1 KSQVANGVPQ
11 FTCVCQRGFR
21 GELKHHV
28 VNILD
33 KRYVLFS
40 DWSENGTL
48 FDYFVPNI
56 IVIHLN
62 TINHHFGLFFLCVG
76 QNCSLIDACAT
87 SPCANGARCTN
98 WNNHY
103 NCSCPP
109 GFQGKNCRNDIDE
122 CRKPGKCLNG
132 GICINTHGSFR
143 CECVS
148 GYSGRTCEV
157 PTQPCA
163 PSQCLNGGTCHQTG
177 DHTYEC
183 ACLPGFGGTNCEV
196 NVDDCPGHKCMNGG
210 TCVDGVNTYNCQC
223 PPEWTGQYCAED
235 VNECLMQPNAC
246 HNGGTCFNTIGGHT
260 CVCVNGW
267 TGDDCSENIDDCATA
282 VCFNGATC
290 HDRVA
295 SFYCECPVGKTGLLC
310 HLDDACVSNPCNEG
324 AVCDT
329 NPLNGRAIC
338 TCPAG
343 FIGGACIQDMDECS
357 IGANPCEHFG
367 KCVNTVG
374 SFQCQCGRGYTG
386 PRCEIDINE
395 CLSMPCQNDA
405 TCLDRIGE
413 FTCICMPGTHKT
425 KLKGVKKSIDGITW
439 SIFSYTGTHCEIDI
453 DECESNPC
461 PDPCHHGTCVD
472 GIASYTC
479 NCVPG
484 YTGYRCENQLNE
496 CHSNPCQNGGKC
508 VDLVNKY
515 ICQCQHGTS
524 GTNCEINY
532 DDCASNPCEYGM
544 CKDGIN
550 RYDCVCKPG
559 FTGPQ
564 CNVELDECSSNP
576 CRNGGTCVDDENG
589 FHCLCPA
596 GFHEPYCFS
605 HVDECSSS
613 PCVHGACREDPN
625 GYRCECEPGWV
636 GKNCDLD
643 RNDCLPNPCQNAGTC
658 IDQLNGFTCKC
669 RQGFRGN
676 QCQVNINECASSP
689 CLNQGTC
696 VDGVASFTCLCEAPY
711 SGPTCAEVLT
721 PCSPNPCSNHAV
733 CTHTPDYFGY
743 QCNCQPGW
751 QGHLCNIDVNE
762 CASNPCKNR
771 GTCTNTLGGYV
782 CSCRGGY
789 SGPNCETD
797 INDCLPNPCMS
808 GGSCT
813 DGINTFYCTCL
824 PGFTGPRCAIEVD
837 ECQSAPCKNGGTCT
851 DYVNSYT
858 CTCKPGFTGLHCETN
873 AMDCTESSCFNGGT
887 CVDKIN
893 GFSCTCRVGFTGE
906 HCQYEV
912 NECDSQP
919 CLNGGVCQDGLESFR
934 CSCPKGYTGS
944 RCQVPVDW
952 CRRSNPCQNGGRCR
966 PKDGSCD
973 CVGGWSGRYC
983 DIPGVSC
990 EMAAMQRDEL
1000 CHRGGHCVNTGNTH
1014 YCKCPNDYT
1023 GSYCESQINECR
1035 SHPCQNGGTCIDLV
1049 GHYICSCPPGTMGK
1063 SKNPHQYSGRIT
1075 QATATVYN
1083 SDDIFVSLGV
1093 LCEINEDDCATPTR
1107 PRGTP
1112 KCQNNGTCVDRVG
1125 GYRCNCPP
1133 GYTGDR
1139 CEGDINE
1146 CHSNPCNAANSLD
1159 CIQLPNDYLCVCKPG
1174 FTGTQCVQSVLRGC
1188 SQPCKNG
1195 GACSGAGSS
1204 PLGYICTCQL
1214 GYTGTNCE
1222 RSMSCREL
1230 SCYNGGSCTVTSRG
1244 ARCSCQQGFAGPQCQ
1259 HRSNQSC
1266 SSKPCRNNG
1275 ICIEEANF
1283 PFFSCQCMEG
1293 WKGKRCEQESR
1304 MLERPA
1310 PTCLIA
1316 DCYGKANDGV
1326 CDKECN
1332 SMACRWDG
1340 GDCSLAAN
1348 PWERCADP
1356 RCWRVFNN
1364 SQCDESCNN
1373 ADCLYDNFDCK
1384 TKEKVCNPIYET
1396 YCMDHY
1402 ADGRCDQGCNNEEC
1416 GWDGLDCA
1424 RTVPEDLAD
1433 GVLVIVVLLPP
1444 EELLRTGTAFLQK
1457 LSSILRTSLRFRLDQ
1472 NGDAMIRPYTR
1483 RDGRPKR
1490 ELMPQQEV
1498 IGSIVYLE
1506 IDNRLCSQDSN
1517 DCFPTADSA
1526 AEYLGALSAREML
1539 RFPYPL
1545 KEVRGEKI
1553 KDPDVPVWGK
1563 LLLVSV
1569 AALFLMIILVVG
1581 MLIARRKREHS
1592 TLWFP
1597 EGFFLKKDTSSN
1609 KNRREPVGQDALGMK
1624 HMPKTVEESLL
1635 ADHSDQWIDTD
1646 CPEAKRLKVEEPS
1659 ILSDSEDAVD
1669 SRQWTQHHLAAAD
1682 IRMPPSMALTP
1693 PQGEFDGD
1701 CMDVNV
1707 RGPDGFTPLML
1718 ASFCGGGLEPEV
1730 AEEEEEESSANII
1743 SDLIYQGA
1751 SLGAQTDRTGETA
1764 LHLAARYARADAAKR
1779 LLDAGADA
1787 NAQDNTGR
1795 TPLHAAVAS
1804 DAQGVFQ
1811 ILIRTRATDLDAR
1824 MYDGSTALI
1833 LAARLAVEGMVEE
1846 LITCHADVNAVDELG
1861 KSALHWAAAVN
1872 NVEATVALLKN
1883 GANKD
1888 MQDLKEETPLFL
1900 AAREGSCEA
1909 VKVLLAHFAN
1919 REITDH
1925 MDRLPRDIAQDRMHH
1940 DIVQLLDEYN
1950 TVRSPQGHSGG
1961 PGHHLAGHTLSP
1973 LMCPPSSFLPSL
1985 KNAPQGKK
1993 SRRQGA
1999 KGLGGGHASG
2009 LKDSV
2014 KARNK
2019 KLTLDM
2025 QSALLESSVTLSP
2038 VDSLDSPR
2046 GGASN
2051 AGYVTNPTSP
2061 AAMPSPGIFHTSM
2074 SVPSTPMVHTSML
2087 DGSSGPFA
2095 VSMAGLNDLA
2105 DGLSLQSRMSM
2116 QAAQASH
2123 GYVLT
2128 PGQMGLSV
2136 GMVNP
2141 VSVPF
2146 DWHSRIPPSP
2156 QCGQPMVSMVHP
2168 AQGAMH
2174 PQTPSSMQPT
2184 MLMHPQQ
2191 VFRSAQQPMLQPT
2204 PVLAGAPSLSPVK
2217 LASIAEQQQQQ
2228 IHSHTLS
2235 NQQALTN
2242 MGSSTPPTPQPQN
2255 PPAFYQQQQQQSQ
2268 GQPQQQQQQAQAP
2281 SATQPSQ
2288 SQVAS
2293 SQASQAPPAQ
2303 ASSSSTSS
2311 TGLED
2316 YPTPPSQHSYNSTMD
2331 TTPKHYLHLPSEHPY
2346 LTPSPESPEPWS
2358 SPSPHC
2364 VSDWSD
2370 STPSPAVTGPTQTQ
2384 IPHVSEPNG
2393 KMQVFA

>member
-1 KSQVANGVPQ
+1 TLILLRGQGSSLGVFDSIVMLRNIPHLAKSETANFHPYDTQNCSNSSLCRPGYIGLLCQHMDPCHRSPCLNGAACKSQVANGIPQ
-11 FTCVCQRGFR
+11 YTCVCQRGFR
-21 GELKHHV
+21 GQ
-28 VNILD
+28 D
-33 KRYVLFS
+33 
-40 DWSENGTL
+40 
-48 FDYFVPNI
+48 
-56 IVIHLN
+56 
-62 TINHHFGLFFLCVG
+62 
-76 QNCSLIDACAT
+76 CSLIDACAT
-87 SPCANGARCTN
+87 NPCANGARCTN

-109 GFQGKNCRNDIDE
+109 GYQGKNCRNDIDE

-132 GICINTHGSFR
+132 GICMNTHGSFR
-143 CECVS
+143 CECLA
-148 GYSGRTCEV
+148 GYSGRTCEM

-177 DHTYEC
+177 DQTYEC
-183 ACLPGFGGTNCEV
+183 ACLPGFRGHNCEE

-210 TCVDGVNTYNCQC
+210 ICVDGVNTYNCQC
-223 PPEWTGQYCAED
+223 LPEWTGQYCAED

-246 HNGGTCFNTIGGHT
+246 HNGVGTCFNTIGGHT

-295 SFYCECPVGKTGLLC
+295 SFFCECPVGKTGLLC

-343 FIGGACIQDMDECS
+343 FVGGACNQDMDECS

-367 KCVNTVG
+367 KCVNTEG

-413 FTCICMPGTHKT
+413 FTCICMPGMSVNLTLT
-425 KLKGVKKSIDGITW
+425 
-439 SIFSYTGTHCEIDI
+439 YTETLNLLLINVDFPTIDI
-453 DECESNPC
+453 DECASTPCQNGAKCIDRPNGYECRCAEGFEGRLCESNIDNC
-461 PDPCHHGTCVD
+461 KPDPCHHGTCVD

-479 NCVPG
+479 NCEPG

-524 GTNCEINY
+524 GTNCENNF
-532 DDCASNPCEYGM
+532 DDCASNPCDYGI

-550 RYDCVCKPG
+550 RYECVCKPG

-564 CNVELDECSSNP
+564 CKDEIDECQSNP
-576 CRNGGTCVDDENG
+576 CRNGGTCIDDENG
-589 FHCLCPA
+589 FHCQCPE
-596 GFHEPYCFS
+596 GFHDPYCYS
-605 HVDECSSS
+605 QVDECASS
-613 PCVHGACREDPN
+613 PCLHGACRDDPN
-625 GYRCECEPGWV
+625 GYRCDCEPGWV

-643 RNDCLPNPCQNAGTC
+643 RNDCLPSPCQNAGTC
-658 IDQLNGFTCKC
+658 FDQLNGFTCKC
-669 RQGFRGN
+669 RQGFR
-676 QCQVNINECASSP
+676 E
-689 CLNQGTC
+689 L
-696 VDGVASFTCLCEAPY
+696 
-711 SGPTCAEVLT
+711 LT
-721 PCSPNPCSNHAV
+721 PCTPNPCANHASCV
-733 CTHTPDYFGY
+733 HTPDYHGY

-751 QGHLCNIDVNE
+751 QGQLCNTDINE
-762 CASNPCKNR
+762 CTSNPCKNR

-782 CSCRGGY
+782 CSCRAGY
-789 SGPNCETD
+789 TGPNCETD
-797 INDCLPNPCMS
+797 INDCSPNSCLN

-813 DGINTFYCTCL
+813 DGLNTFRCSCL
-824 PGFTGPRCAIEVD
+824 PGFTGARCATEVN
-837 ECQSAPCKNGGTCT
+837 ECQSAPCKNGGACT
-851 DYVNSYT
+851 DYINSYT
-858 CTCKPGFTGLHCETN
+858 CTCKPGFTGLLCEPVN
-873 AMDCTESSCFNGGT
+873 SSCFNGGT
-887 CVDKIN
+887 CTDGIN
-893 GFSCTCRVGFTGE
+893 GFKCTCRSGFTGDY
-906 HCQYEV
+906 CQYE
-912 NECDSQP
+912 
-919 CLNGGVCQDGLESFR
+919 
-934 CSCPKGYTGS
+934 Y
-944 RCQVPVDW
+944 PVDW
-952 CRRSNPCQNGGRCR
+952 CRPSNPCKNGGRCR
-966 PKDGSCD
+966 QKDASFTCD
-973 CVGGWSGRYC
+973 CLGGWSGRYC

-990 EMAAMQRDEL
+990 VVAARQRGLQTDEL
-1000 CHRGGHCVNTGNTH
+1000 CHHGGHCVNTGNTH
-1014 YCKCPNDYT
+1014 YCKCHADYT
-1023 GSYCESQINECR
+1023 GSYCESQFDHCENKPCLNGATCRSYMGGFTCDCMPGYEGNNCEREVNECQ

-1049 GHYICSCPPGTMGK
+1049 GHYICSCPPGT
-1063 SKNPHQYSGRIT
+1063 
-1075 QATATVYN
+1075 
-1083 SDDIFVSLGV
+1083 LGV
-1093 LCEINEDDCATPTR
+1093 LCEINEDECATPSW
-1107 PRGTP
+1107 PRGMP

-1133 GYTGDR
+1133 GFTGER

-1146 CHSNPCNAANSLD
+1146 CLSNPCNPSNSLD
-1159 CIQLPNDYLCVCKPG
+1159 CIQLPNDYQCMCKPG
-1174 FTGTQCVQSVLRGC
+1174 FTGRGC
-1188 SQPCKNG
+1188 QNRFSVCESQPCKNEG
-1195 GACSGAGSS
+1195 VCSVSSSS
-1204 PLGYICTCQL
+1204 PLGYTCTCQL
-1214 GYTGTNCE
+1214 VSIQGYAGANCE
-1222 RSMSCREL
+1222 RSMNCKEL
-1230 SCYNGGSCTVTSRG
+1230 PCYNGGSCTLTSRG
-1244 ARCSCQQGFAGPQCQ
+1244 ARCTCIQGFGGPLCQ
-1259 HRSNQSC
+1259 HRSNDGC
-1266 SSKPCRNNG
+1266 SSKPCRNG
-1275 ICIEEANF
+1275 GLCSEETSF
-1283 PFFSCQCMEG
+1283 PFFHCQCING
-1293 WKGKRCEQESR
+1293 WKGNRCEQEPGP
-1304 MLERPA
+1304 MPLCPNAE
-1310 PTCLIA
+1310 CH
-1316 DCYGKANDGV
+1316 GKANDGV

-1332 SMACRWDG
+1332 LFACRWDG

-1348 PWERCADP
+1348 PWAHCTDP
-1356 RCWRVFNN
+1356 RCWRLFNN
-1364 SQCDESCNN
+1364 SQCDEFCNN
-1373 ADCLYDNFDCK
+1373 AECLYDNFDCK
-1384 TKEKVCNPIYET
+1384 NKEKVCNPIYET
-1396 YCMDHY
+1396 YCTDHY
-1402 ADGRCDQGCNNEEC
+1402 ADGLCDQGCNTEEC

-1424 RTVPEDLAD
+1424 EKIPEDLAE

-1444 EELLRTGTAFLQK
+1444 EELLRTQTAFLQK
-1457 LSSILRTSLRFRLDQ
+1457 LSAILRTTLRFRLDQ
-1472 NGDAMIRPYTR
+1472 NGEYMIRPYKGHKTR
-1483 RDGRPKR
+1483 IKR
-1490 ELMPQQEV
+1490 ELQPQQEV

-1506 IDNRLCSQDSN
+1506 IDNRLCSQGSD
-1517 DCFPTADSA
+1517 DCFRNANSA
-1526 AEYLGALSAREML
+1526 AEYLGALSAQEML
-1539 RFPYPL
+1539 NFPYPL
-1545 KEVRGEKI
+1545 KEVRSKYPHLHRLNLG
-1553 KDPDVPVWGK
+1553 VAS
-1563 LLLVSV
+1563 LFLLVI
-1569 AALFLMIILVVG
+1569 LMVG

-1597 EGFFLKKDTSSN
+1597 EGFLLKKETSSN
-1609 KNRREPVGQDALGMK
+1609 KNRREPVGQDSLGMK

-1659 ILSDSEDAVD
+1659 ILSDGEDAVD

-1693 PQGEFDGD
+1693 PQGEFDSD

-1730 AEEEEEESSANII
+1730 TEDDDSEESSANII

-1751 SLGAQTDRTGETA
+1751 SLAAQTDRTGETA

-1795 TPLHAAVAS
+1795 TPLHAAVAA

-1811 ILIRTRATDLDAR
+1811 ILIRNRATDLDAR

-1846 LITCHADVNAVDELG
+1846 LITCHADVNAVDEIG

-1925 MDRLPRDIAQDRMHH
+1925 MDRLPRDIAQERMHH

-1950 TVRSPQGHSGG
+1950 TVRSPQGHPGA
-1961 PGHHLAGHTLSP
+1961 GHHLSGSHTLSP
-1973 LMCPPSSFLPSL
+1973 LMYPPSNFLQGL
-1985 KNAPQGKK
+1985 KSTPQGKK
-1993 SRRQGA
+1993 NRRPGA
-1999 KGLGGGHASG
+1999 KGIGGQHTTN
-2009 LKDSV
+2009 LKDSA
-2014 KARNK
+2014 KGRNK
-2019 KLTLDM
+2019 RLTLDM

-2051 AGYVTNPTSP
+2051 GVSLAQLSDL
-2061 AAMPSPGIFHTSM
+2061 S
-2074 SVPSTPMVHTSML
+2074 
-2087 DGSSGPFA
+2087 DG
-2095 VSMAGLNDLA
+2095 
-2105 DGLSLQSRMSM
+2105 GLSMHGRVAM
-2116 QAAQASH
+2116 QGGGVNQGPH
-2123 GYVLT
+2123 NCVLNA
-2128 PGQMGLSV
+2128 GQMSLNMGIVS
-2136 GMVNP
+2136 P

-2146 DWHSRIPPSP
+2146 DWHNRMPPSS
-2156 QCGQPMVSMVHP
+2156 QCSQPMVNI
-2168 AQGAMH
+2168 MH
-2174 PQTPSSMQPT
+2174 AVSSQAGMLPRTPTLQQSS
-2184 MLMHPQQ
+2184 MLMHQQQ
-2191 VFRSAQQPMLQPT
+2191 VFRNAQQPILQPT
-2204 PVLAGAPSLSPVK
+2204 PVSNTPSISPVK
-2217 LASIAEQQQQQ
+2217 LPPIAEQQPQQL
-2228 IHSHTLS
+2228 HSH
-2235 NQQALTN
+2235 ALTN
-2242 MGSSTPPTPQPQN
+2242 PNLTRMGSSTPPTPQQAQP
-2255 PPAFYQQQQQQSQ
+2255 PPAFYQPQ
-2268 GQPQQQQQQAQAP
+2268 QPQ
-2281 SATQPSQ
+2281 TQPPK
-2288 SQVAS
+2288 AS
-2293 SQASQAPPAQ
+2293 AAPQASQAQAIPSQAPLAQ
-2303 ASSSSTSS
+2303 ASVGTA
-2311 TGLED
+2311 GQED
-2316 YPTPPSQHSYNSTMD
+2316 YPTPPYSSAID
-2331 TTPKHYLHLPSEHPY
+2331 ATPKHYLHVPSEHPY

-2370 STPSPAVTGPTQTQ
+2370 STPSPAVTVPTQTQ
-2384 IPHVSEPNG
+2384 ISHVQESNG

>member
-1 KSQVANGVPQ
+1 MM
-11 FTCVCQRGFR
+11 
-21 GELKHHV
+21 
-28 VNILD
+28 
-33 KRYVLFS
+33 
-40 DWSENGTL
+40 
-48 FDYFVPNI
+48 
-56 IVIHLN
+56 
-62 TINHHFGLFFLCVG
+62 LCVFAG
-76 QNCSLIDACAT
+76 QDCSLIDACAT
-87 SPCANGARCTN
+87 NPCANGARCTN

-109 GFQGKNCRNDIDE
+109 GYQGKNCRNDIDE
-122 CRKPGKCLNG
+122 CRKPGRCLNG
-132 GICINTHGSFR
+132 RICMNTAGSFR
-143 CECVS
+143 CECLA
-148 GYSGRTCEV
+148 GYSGRTCEI

-177 DHTYEC
+177 DHTYDC
-183 ACLPGFGGTNCEV
+183 ACLPGTNRQKPCRICKHSTPTEPFYCSLYSAHQFINSCGAGLSFKGHNCEE
-196 NVDDCPGHKCMNGG
+196 NVDDCPGNKCMNGG
-210 TCVDGVNTYNCQC
+210 ICVDGVNTYNCQC
-223 PPEWTGQYCAED
+223 LPEWTGKHILFFYD

-295 SFYCECPVGKTGLLC
+295 SFFCECPVGKTGLLC

-343 FIGGACIQDMDECS
+343 FVGGACNQDMDECS

-367 KCVNTVG
+367 KCVNTEG

-413 FTCICMPGTHKT
+413 FTCICMPGYQGK
-425 KLKGVKKSIDGITW
+425 
-439 SIFSYTGTHCEIDI
+439 YCEVDV

-461 PDPCHHGTCVD
+461 VNDGICRDAVNGFTCTCQPGKKHVIFPVSPDQQYVSKECKTFIWFTGTMCQIDVDECASTPCQNGAKCIDRPNGYECRCAEGFEGRLCESNIDNCKPDPCHHGTCVD

-479 NCVPG
+479 NCDPG

-524 GTNCEINY
+524 GNNCEINF
-532 DDCASNPCEYGM
+532 DDCASNPCDYGI

-550 RYDCVCKPG
+550 RYECVCQPG

-564 CNVELDECSSNP
+564 CKDEIDECQSNP

-589 FHCLCPA
+589 FRCQCPE
-596 GFHEPYCFS
+596 GFHDPYCYS
-605 HVDECSSS
+605 QVDECASS
-613 PCVHGACREDPN
+613 PCLHGTCRDDPN
-625 GYRCECEPGWV
+625 GYRCDCEPGWV

-658 IDQLNGFTCKC
+658 YDQLNGFTCKC

-676 QCQVNINECASSP
+676 LCQVNINECASSP

-696 VDGVASFTCLCEAPY
+696 VDGVASFTCLCEPPY
-711 SGPTCAEVLT
+711 SGPTCAELLT
-721 PCSPNPCSNHAV
+721 PCTPNPCANHASCV
-733 CTHTPDYFGY
+733 HTPDYHGY

-751 QGHLCNIDVNE
+751 QGQLCNTDINE
-762 CASNPCKNR
+762 CTSNPCKNR

-782 CSCRGGY
+782 CSCRAGY
-789 SGPNCETD
+789 TGPNCETD
-797 INDCLPNPCMS
+797 INECSPNPCLN

-813 DGINTFYCTCL
+813 DGVNSFRCSCL
-824 PGFTGPRCAIEVD
+824 PGFTGARCATEVN
-837 ECQSAPCKNGGTCT
+837 ECQSAPCKNGGACT

-858 CTCKPGFTGLHCETN
+858 CTCKPGFTGLLCETN
-873 AMDCTESSCFNGGT
+873 IPDCTESSCFNGGT
-887 CVDKIN
+887 CTDGIK
-893 GFSCTCRVGFTGE
+893 GFKCTCRSGFTGDY
-906 HCQYEV
+906 CQYEV

-919 CLNGGVCQDGLESFR
+919 CLNGGVCQDALESYR
-934 CSCPKGYTGS
+934 CSCPKGYTG
-944 RCQVPVDW
+944 PLDW
-952 CRRSNPCQNGGRCR
+952 CRPSNPCKNGGRCR
-966 PKDGSCD
+966 QKDASFTCD
-973 CVGGWSGRYC
+973 CLGGWSGRYC

-990 EMAAMQRDEL
+990 EVAARQRGLQTDEL
-1000 CHRGGHCVNTGNTH
+1000 CHHAGHCVNTGNTH
-1014 YCKCPNDYT
+1014 YCKCHPEYT
-1023 GSYCESQINECR
+1023 GSYCESQSDHCEDKPCLNGATCRSYMGGFTCDCMPGYEGNNCEREVNECQ

-1049 GHYICSCPPGTMGK
+1049 GHYICSCPPGT
-1063 SKNPHQYSGRIT
+1063 
-1075 QATATVYN
+1075 
-1083 SDDIFVSLGV
+1083 LGV
-1093 LCEINEDDCATPTR
+1093 LCEINEDDCAIPSW
-1107 PRGTP
+1107 PRGMP

-1133 GYTGDR
+1133 GFTGER

-1146 CHSNPCNAANSLD
+1146 CLSNPCKLSNSLD
-1159 CIQLPNDYLCVCKPG
+1159 CIQLPNDYQCMCKPG
-1174 FTGTQCVQSVLRGC
+1174 FTGRGC
-1188 SQPCKNG
+1188 QNRFSVCESQPCKNEG
-1195 GACSGAGSS
+1195 VCSVSS
-1204 PLGYICTCQL
+1204 SSSLGYTCTCQF
-1214 GYTGTNCE
+1214 GF
-1222 RSMSCREL
+1222 
-1230 SCYNGGSCTVTSRG
+1230 GG
-1244 ARCSCQQGFAGPQCQ
+1244 PLCQ
-1259 HRSNQSC
+1259 HRSNEGC
-1266 SSKPCRNNG
+1266 SSKPCRNG
-1275 ICIEEANF
+1275 GLCTEETSF
-1283 PFFSCQCMEG
+1283 PFFHCQCING
-1293 WKGKRCEQESR
+1293 WTGNRCEQEP
-1304 MLERPA
+1304 RPNA
-1310 PTCLIA
+1310 ECQ
-1316 DCYGKANDGV
+1316 GKANDGV

-1332 SMACRWDG
+1332 TLACRWDG
-1340 GDCSLAAN
+1340 GDCSLAVN
-1348 PWERCADP
+1348 PWARCTDP
-1356 RCWRVFNN
+1356 RCWRLFSN
-1364 SQCDESCNN
+1364 SQCDEFCNN
-1373 ADCLYDNFDCK
+1373 AECLYDNFDCK
-1384 TKEKVCNPIYET
+1384 NKEKVCNYET
-1396 YCMDHY
+1396 YCTNHY
-1402 ADGRCDQGCNNEEC
+1402 ADGLCDQGCNTEEC

-1424 RTVPEDLAD
+1424 ENIPEDLAE
-1433 GVLVIVVLLPP
+1433 GMLVIVVLLPP
-1444 EELLRTGTAFLQK
+1444 EELLRTQTAFLQK
-1457 LSSILRTSLRFRLDQ
+1457 LSAILRTTLRFRLDQ
-1472 NGDAMIRPYTR
+1472 NGEYMIKPYT
-1483 RDGRPKR
+1483 GRETRIKR
-1490 ELMPQQEV
+1490 ELQPQPEV

-1506 IDNRLCSQDSN
+1506 IDNRLCSQGSD
-1517 DCFPTADSA
+1517 DCFRSASSA
-1526 AEYLGALSAREML
+1526 ADYLGALFAKEML
-1539 RFPYPL
+1539 NFPYPL
-1545 KEVRGEKI
+1545 KEVH
-1553 KDPDVPVWGK
+1553 PVEDDLGWGK
-1563 LLLVSV
+1563 LLLVGV
-1569 AALFLMIILVVG
+1569 ASLFLLVILMVG

-1597 EGFFLKKDTSSN
+1597 EGFFLKKETSSN
-1609 KNRREPVGQDALGMK
+1609 KNRREPVGQDSL
-1624 HMPKTVEESLL
+1624 ESLL

-1659 ILSDSEDAVD
+1659 ILSDGEDAVD

-1693 PQGEFDGD
+1693 PQGEFDSD

-1730 AEEEEEESSANII
+1730 TEDDDSEESSANII

-1751 SLGAQTDRTGETA
+1751 SLAAQTDRTGETA

-1787 NAQDNTGR
+1787 NAQDNAGR
-1795 TPLHAAVAS
+1795 TPLHAAVAA

-1811 ILIRTRATDLDAR
+1811 ILIRNRATDLDAR

-1846 LITCHADVNAVDELG
+1846 LITCHADVNAVDEIG

-1900 AAREGSCEA
+1900 AAREGSCGA

-1925 MDRLPRDIAQDRMHH
+1925 MDRLPRDIAQERMHH

-1950 TVRSPQGHSGG
+1950 TVRSPQGHVGA
-1961 PGHHLAGHTLSP
+1961 GHHLSGSHTLSP
-1973 LMCPPSSFLPSL
+1973 LMCPPSNFLQGL
-1985 KNAPQGKK
+1985 KSTPQGKK
-1993 SRRQGA
+1993 NRRPGA
-1999 KGLGGGHASG
+1999 KGIGGQHTTS
-2009 LKDSV
+2009 LKDSA

-2019 KLTLDM
+2019 RLTLDM

-2051 AGYVTNPTSP
+2051 AGYITNPTSP
-2061 AAMPSPGIFHTSM
+2061 AAMPSPGLFHSSM
-2074 SVPSTPMVHTSML
+2074 SVPTTPMVHSSILNGTS
-2087 DGSSGPFA
+2087 PFA
-2095 VSMAGLNDLA
+2095 VSLAQLSDLS
-2105 DGLSLQSRMSM
+2105 DGGLSMHGRVVM
-2116 QAAQASH
+2116 QGGGVNQGPH
-2123 GYVLT
+2123 NCVLNA
-2128 PGQMGLSV
+2128 GQMSLNMGIVS
-2136 GMVNP
+2136 P

-2146 DWHSRIPPSP
+2146 DWHNRMPPSS
-2156 QCGQPMVSMVHP
+2156 QCSQPMVNI
-2168 AQGAMH
+2168 MH
-2174 PQTPSSMQPT
+2174 QASSQAGMLPQTPTLQQSS
-2184 MLMHPQQ
+2184 MLMHQQ
-2191 VFRSAQQPMLQPT
+2191 QMFRNAQQPILQPT
-2204 PVLAGAPSLSPVK
+2204 PVSNAPSISPVK
-2217 LASIAEQQQQQ
+2217 LPPIAEQQPQQL
-2228 IHSHTLS
+2228 HSL
-2235 NQQALTN
+2235 ALTN
-2242 MGSSTPPTPQPQN
+2242 PNLTRMGSSTPPTPQQAQP
-2255 PPAFYQQQQQQSQ
+2255 PPAFYQPQ
-2268 GQPQQQQQQAQAP
+2268 QPQTQPPQASTAPQPSQAQAIL
-2281 SATQPSQ
+2281 
-2288 SQVAS
+2288 
-2293 SQASQAPPAQ
+2293 SQAHPAQ
-2303 ASSSSTSS
+2303 ASVST
-2311 TGLED
+2311 TGPED
-2316 YPTPPSQHSYNSTMD
+2316 YPTPPSQHSCNSAMD
-2331 TTPKHYLHLPSEHPY
+2331 ATPKHYLHVPSEHPY

-2370 STPSPAVTGPTQTQ
+2370 STPSPAVTAPTQTQ
-2384 IPHVSEPNG
+2384 ISHVQESNG